1 MKLPKVNNL
10 GFYEIRLES
19 IGGMGANSAG
29 KMLADV
35 GVLSQGYYGAAFSS
49 YGSEK
54 KGSPVK
60 SFVRFSENEVR
71 VNSTVE
77 EPHVLAVFHMNL
89 LKDPMTLMGVKDD
102 SIVIF
107 NTNKTPE
114 EARDFA
120 KLHGGT
126 VVCIDAIKIAGE
138 LKLPSQAANTII
150 MGAML
155 RQLPFIDKNKFEIAI
170 RSQFQGKKPEL
181 VEPNI
186 EAFNKGYNESVVKEF
201 AADGKYPYIPY
212 KKPEPMYGKNNQLIG
227 GYINAAGNSTTKDL
241 QVTRTGRVP
250 VFNSLNCIDCA
261 QCELACPDFCIVWQR
276 GTDRKDPS
284 KTNVMN
290 MMGIDYQYCKGCL
303 KCVRACPK
311 GPYSAKP
318 LPKEKQALRVELE
331 VDVNIDELSQH
342 IYKK

>member
-1 MKLPKVNNL
+1 MKLPKVNHL

-35 GVLSQGYYGAAFSS
+35 GVLSQGYYGTAFSS

-60 SFVRFSENEVR
+60 TFVRFSEHEVR

-89 LKDPMTLMGVKDD
+89 LKNPMTLMGVKEDA
-102 SIVIF
+102 IVIF

-126 VVCIDAIKIAGE
+126 VVCVNAVKIAGE
-138 LKLPSQAANTII
+138 LNLPSQAANTII

-155 RQLPFIDKNKFEIAI
+155 KQLPFIEKDKFEAKI
-170 RSQFQGKKPEL
+170 REQFKGKKPEL

-186 EAFNKGYNESVVKEF
+186 EAFNRGYNESVIQEF
-201 AADGKYPYIPY
+201 KADGKYPYVPY
-212 KKPEPMYGKNNQLIG
+212 KKPEPVYGKNNQLIG
-227 GYINAAGNSTTKDL
+227 GYINAAGNSTLKDL
-241 QVTRTGRVP
+241 QVTRTGKIP
-250 VFNSLNCIDCA
+250 VFNPANCIDCA
-261 QCELACPDFCIVWQR
+261 QCECACPDLCIVWER

-311 GPYSAKP
+311 GPYAAKP
-318 LPKEKQALRVELE
+318 LPKEQQALRIELE
-331 VDVNIDELSQH
+331 VDVDVEKISQH